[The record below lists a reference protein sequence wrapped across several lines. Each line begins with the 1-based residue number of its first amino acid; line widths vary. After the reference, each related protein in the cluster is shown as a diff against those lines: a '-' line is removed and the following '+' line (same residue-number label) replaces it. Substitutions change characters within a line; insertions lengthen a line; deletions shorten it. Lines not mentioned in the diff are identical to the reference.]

1 MASPETERA
10 AQPSLLDRLI
20 DRDPRASADPPGTL
34 AESVRRAKAG
44 LRRDLEWLLN
54 TRRTA
59 IKVPDALGE
68 LRRSV
73 FWYGLP
79 DLSSLSHD
87 APGDRQR
94 LLRAVEE
101 AISLFE
107 PRLADVRVSLVEE
120 ETPAHRRELHF
131 VIEGTFLLDPTPERV
146 SYDTVMDLSKGEC
159 LLRGDR
165 A

>member
-1 MASPETERA
+1 MPPSEGERA
-10 AQPSLLDRLI
+10 AQASVLDRLI
-20 DRDPRASADPPGTL
+20 DVEPAANVEGTTTL

-44 LRRDLEWLLN
+44 LRRDIEWLLN

-59 IKVPDALGE
+59 IRVPESYAE

-73 FWYGLP
+73 FWFGLP

-87 APGDRQR
+87 SPEDRVT
-94 LLRAVEE
+94 LLRSIER
-101 AISLFE
+101 AITLFE
-107 PRLADVRVSLVEE
+107 PRLADVRVSLVEDH
-120 ETPAHRRELHF
+120 TPAHQRELRF

-146 SYDTVMDLSKGEC
+146 AYDTVIDLTKGEC
-159 LLRGDR
+159 VLRGDR

>member
-1 MASPETERA
+1 MPPSEVERA
-10 AQPSLLDRLI
+10 AQSSIVDRLV
-20 DRDPRASADPPGTL
+20 DLEPGAAVDAPVSL

-44 LRRDLEWLLN
+44 LRRDLDWLLN

-59 IKVPDALGE
+59 IRVPEGLDE

-87 APGDRQR
+87 SPEDRVA
-94 LLRAVEE
+94 LLRSIER
-101 AISLFE
+101 AIALFE
-107 PRLADVRVSLVEE
+107 PRLADVRVSLVEDD
-120 ETPAHRRELHF
+120 TPAHRRELHF

-146 SYDTVMDLSKGEC
+146 AYDTVMDLTRGEC
-159 LLRGDR
+159 VLRGDR
-165 A
+165 G

>member
-1 MASPETERA
+1 MAPPETERA
-10 AQPSLLDRLI
+10 AQPSLLDRLV
-20 DRDPRASADPPGTL
+20 DQDPRVSADAPTTL

-59 IKVPDALGE
+59 IRVPDGLDE

-79 DLSSLSHD
+79 DVSSLSHD

-94 LLRAVEE
+94 LLRSVEE
-101 AISLFE
+101 VVTAFE

-120 ETPAHRRELHF
+120 MTQAHRRELHF

-159 LLRGDR
+159 VLRGDR

>member
-1 MASPETERA
+1 VASSETERA
-10 AQPSLLDRLI
+10 AQPSLLDRLV
-20 DRDPRASADPPGTL
+20 DPDPRASVDAPTSL
-34 AESVRRAKAG
+34 AESVRRAKTG
-44 LRRDLEWLLN
+44 LRRDIEWLLN

-59 IKVPDALGE
+59 IKVPDALEE
-68 LRRSV
+68 LRSSV
-73 FWYGLP
+73 FFFGLP

-94 LLRAVEE
+94 LLRSVE
-101 AISLFE
+101 ATIAAFE
-107 PRLADVRVSLVEE
+107 PRMADVRVSLVEE

-131 VIEGTFLLDPTPERV
+131 VIEGTFLLDPTPLRV

-159 LLRGDR
+159 VLRGDR